1 MVTSFGYA
9 YRQLTCADV
18 PLLKDLLRVFGE
30 AFDEVDAYQRSVP
43 SDYYL
48 TRLLRKQHFIAV
60 VAMKDEEVV
69 GGLAAYELDKF
80 EQDRREIYIY
90 DLAVAQSHRRR
101 GVATGMIGE
110 LKRIAS
116 KRNVYVIFV
125 QADLWDGPAIAL
137 YESLG
142 TKETAHHFDIE
153 VHAAIPRRRG
163 TGRQE

>member
-1 MVTSFGYA
+1 MVTSFDYA

-18 PLLKDLLRVFGE
+18 RLFKDLLRVFGE
-30 AFDEVDAYQRSVP
+30 AFDEVDTYQRSVP
-43 SDYYL
+43 SNDYL
-48 TRLLRKQHFIAV
+48 TRLLSKPHFIAV
-60 VAMKDEEVV
+60 VAMKGEEVV

-90 DLAVAQSHRRR
+90 DLAVAQSHWRR

-125 QADLWDGPAIAL
+125 QADLGDGPAVAL

-142 TKETAHHFDIE
+142 TKETALHFDIE
-153 VHAAIPRRRG
+153 VHAAIPQRRG
-163 TGRQE
+163 TGREE

>member
-1 MVTSFGYA
+1 MVTSVDYA

-18 PLLKDLLRVFGE
+18 PLFKDLLRVFGE
-30 AFDEVDAYQRSVP
+30 AFDEIDTYQRSVP
-43 SDYYL
+43 SDDYL
-48 TRLLRKQHFIAV
+48 TRLLSKQHFIAV
-60 VAMKDEEVV
+60 VAMKGEEIV

-80 EQDRREIYIY
+80 EQNRREIYIY

-101 GVATGMIGE
+101 GVATRMIGE

-125 QADLWDGPAIAL
+125 QADPCDSPAIAL

-142 TKETAHHFDIE
+142 RKETAHHFDID
-153 VHAAIPRRRG
+153 VDAAIPQRRG